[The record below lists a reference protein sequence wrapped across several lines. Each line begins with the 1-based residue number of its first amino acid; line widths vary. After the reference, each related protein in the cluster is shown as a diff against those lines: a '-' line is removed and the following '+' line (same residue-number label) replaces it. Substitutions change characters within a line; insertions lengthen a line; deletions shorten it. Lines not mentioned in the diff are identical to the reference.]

1 MDAARDDPLLAAVR
15 EMSRIDE
22 VLSRAARLAPEAPCA
37 SFDGRHWTHAGFD
50 ALVGRAAAALRA
62 AGLRAGDRVALMCT
76 PRPEYLLVLMA
87 VSRAGGVYVGLHP
100 RCTAVEVA
108 QLLQRVHPR
117 LLLCLRSFEG
127 QDLPSRCVPSD
138 TMVEPPPLLAFDD
151 LDELLQRLESLPAL
165 PAQDPAVADSAALER
180 CAAIVFTSG
189 TTGRPKAAM
198 LTHDGLLWAAAV
210 QHLRLS
216 PPAPRLSRLLCHL
229 PINHVGCLMNL
240 TLGALVGQGSVVF
253 LPKFSAAATLRLLVD
268 EGVNVWLQ
276 VPAMFHDCVGHPAF
290 DPDALRQLH
299 SICIGGG
306 APSAATLQRLRESG
320 VPLFV
325 EYGQT
330 ETSSS
335 GAYSDPGADDEVL
348 THCIGRFDA
357 HFEMR
362 IVRPDDSLCAVA
374 EVGEIQARGRLL
386 FAGYFGDAAATREA
400 FTADGWLHT
409 GDLAEQRAD
418 GQVVLR
424 GRLKEMIKSG
434 GLNVYPRE
442 VEQVLESHP
451 GVAQVVVLGL
461 PDERLGEA
469 VHAVLSLRDAPP
481 DRAALDALCRSQLA
495 NYKVPK
501 SFRAVDRF
509 ALLPNGKIDRV
520 ATRAM
525 APGLPR
531 LE

>member
-1 MDAARDDPLLAAVR
+1 MDAARDDPLLASVR

-22 VLSRAARLAPEAPCA
+22 ALSRAARLAPEAPCA
-37 SFDGRHWTHAGFD
+37 SFDGRHWSHAGFD
-50 ALVGRAAAALRA
+50 GLVDRAATALQA
-62 AGLRAGDRVALMCT
+62 AGLRRGDRVALMCT

-100 RCTAVEVA
+100 RYTAAEVG
-108 QLLQRVHPR
+108 QVLQRVQPR
-117 LLLCLRSFEG
+117 LLLCLRNFEG
-127 QDLPSRCVPSD
+127 QDLPARFVSPEAGAQRS
-138 TMVEPPPLLAFDD
+138 PLVAFDG
-151 LDELLQRLESLPAL
+151 LDELLQQLESLPAL
-165 PAQDPAVADSAALER
+165 PAQDAAAADAAALAR
-180 CAAIVFTSG
+180 SAAIVFTSG
-189 TTGRPKAAM
+189 TTGQPKAAM
-198 LTHDGLLWAAAV
+198 LTHAGLLWAAAV

-216 PPAPRLSRLLCHL
+216 PLPPRLPRLLCHL

-240 TLGALVGQGSVVF
+240 TLGALVGMGSVVF
-253 LPKFSAAATLRLLVD
+253 LPKFSPAATLQRLVD

-276 VPAMFHDCVGHPAF
+276 VPAMFHDCVAHPAF
-290 DPDALRQLH
+290 DPVALRQLH

-306 APSAATLQRLRESG
+306 APSAATLRRLRESG

-348 THCIGRFDA
+348 THCIGRFDPL
-357 HFEMR
+357 FEMR
-362 IVRPDDSLCAVA
+362 IARHDDSRCAVA

-386 FAGYFGDAAATREA
+386 FAGYFGDAAATAEA

-442 VEQVLESHP
+442 VEQVLEGHP

-469 VHAVLSLRDAPP
+469 VHAVLRLREPQP
-481 DRAALDALCRSQLA
+481 GRAALEALCRGQLA

-501 SFRAVDRF
+501 SFRAVERF

>member
-1 MDAARDDPLLAAVR
+1 M
-15 EMSRIDE
+15 
-22 VLSRAARLAPEAPCA
+22 
-37 SFDGRHWTHAGFD
+37 
-50 ALVGRAAAALRA
+50 
-62 AGLRAGDRVALMCT
+62 
-76 PRPEYLLVLMA
+76 
-87 VSRAGGVYVGLHP
+87 
-100 RCTAVEVA
+100 
-108 QLLQRVHPR
+108 
-117 LLLCLRSFEG
+117 
-127 QDLPSRCVPSD
+127 
-138 TMVEPPPLLAFDD
+138 
-151 LDELLQRLESLPAL
+151 
-165 PAQDPAVADSAALER
+165 
-180 CAAIVFTSG
+180 
-189 TTGRPKAAM
+189 
-198 LTHDGLLWAAAV
+198 
-210 QHLRLS
+210 
-216 PPAPRLSRLLCHL
+216 
-229 PINHVGCLMNL
+229 
-240 TLGALVGQGSVVF
+240 
-253 LPKFSAAATLRLLVD
+253 
-268 EGVNVWLQ
+268 
-276 VPAMFHDCVGHPAF
+276 
-290 DPDALRQLH
+290 
-299 SICIGGG
+299 
-306 APSAATLQRLRESG
+306 
-320 VPLFV
+320 
-325 EYGQT
+325 
-330 ETSSS
+330 
-335 GAYSDPGADDEVL
+335 
-348 THCIGRFDA
+348 
-357 HFEMR
+357 
-362 IVRPDDSLCAVA
+362 A